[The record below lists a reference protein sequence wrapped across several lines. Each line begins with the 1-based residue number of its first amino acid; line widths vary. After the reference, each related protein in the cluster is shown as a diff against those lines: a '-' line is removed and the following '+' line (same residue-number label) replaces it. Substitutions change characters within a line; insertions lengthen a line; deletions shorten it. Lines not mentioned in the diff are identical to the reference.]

1 MRTLRTA
8 ALALCVALAA
18 CAGVQGV
25 SPELASARQAAQ
37 AGDRPQALALYAALG
52 DSAPPVALYERA
64 RLIESG
70 EPLSDADRAEAVR
83 LYRLAGERGDVQ
95 AQLRLGNLYHEGQGV
110 PVDLA
115 EAARWYRLALP
126 QVQARAGRGDPEAQ
140 EWLGDLYR
148 QGRGVQ
154 QSGDL
159 ALLWY
164 LRAAE
169 QGRASS
175 YLRLARMFERGE
187 AGIAADPLEA
197 LRYYELAGSR
207 DNAGALFEVGKKY
220 ADGDR
225 VPKDQVRAVG
235 YFERASA
242 LGDHRADIRLGDI
255 YADQTLPPYDPAR
268 AMVWYER
275 AARAGD
281 GKAMVKLA
289 EMLERGRG
297 VPVDRTRALMW
308 YLLATEAGNDRA
320 PERGAKLVARVGED
334 GRRRAVEMARA
345 WKAEAATVAV
355 PPEQA
360 GAAGDP
366 PATGL

>member
-1 MRTLRTA
+1 MV
-8 ALALCVALAA
+8 ALGLTLAA
-18 CAGVQGV
+18 CATVQGV
-25 SPELASARQAAQ
+25 PPELAAARAAAQ
-37 AGDRPQALALYAALG
+37 TGDRPGALALYAGLG
-52 DSAPPVALYERA
+52 DAAPPVALYERA
-64 RLIESG
+64 RLIEAG
-70 EPLSDADRAEAVR
+70 EALSPADRAEALR

-95 AQLRLGNLYHEGQGV
+95 AQLRLGNIYFEGQGV
-110 PVDLA
+110 PVDRA
-115 EAARWYRLALP
+115 EAQRWYARALP
-126 QVQARAGRGDPEAQ
+126 EAQARAGRGDPEAQ

-148 QGRGVQ
+148 QGRGVA

-169 QGRASS
+169 QGRSSS

-187 AGIAADPLEA
+187 AGIAADPVEA

-225 VPKDQVRAVG
+225 VPKDQSRAVG

-255 YADQTLPPYDPAR
+255 YADETLPPYDPAR

-320 PERGAKLVARVGED
+320 PERGAKLTARVGAE
-334 GRRRAVEMARA
+334 GRQRAVEMARA
-345 WKAEAATVAV
+345 WKAEAGSVAAA
-355 PPEQA
+355 PN
-360 GAAGDP
+360 GAAPLGAP